1 MSQDSFQA
9 AHPAY
14 REGLRTA
21 HGAMSRRGE
30 IAAGEGEGR
39 AVFLK
44 ATRGGAWLMAL
55 VDPSGHVIRKAAHG
69 GEASP
74 AEQGLM
80 DAFCGLLEGVT
91 VQEASDHSCIY
102 LEDRLRD
109 YSVEPPVAGVVTP
122 GNADPIFLLPI
133 EIIRGLLEA
142 YREGT
147 GYSDTE
153 NFFVRPPSDE
163 WKSLS
168 NDEKI
173 LKLKEVFDDVPLE
186 GVWPG
191 GIVDIVEINDDFK
204 VTVRFRAELES
215 LKKQELLM
223 KLERA
228 AKANLDD
235 TLQLS
240 MEELKDS
247 SVIRRL

>member
-1 MSQDSFQA
+1 MSRDSFQDT
-9 AHPAY
+9 HPAY

-21 HGAMSRRGE
+21 YGAMSRCGE
-30 IAAGEGEGR
+30 IAAGEG
-39 AVFLK
+39 AVILE
-44 ATRGGAWLMAL
+44 ATRGGARLMAL
-55 VDPSGHVIRKAAHG
+55 VDPAGHVIQKVAHG
-69 GEASP
+69 EEASP
-74 AEQGLM
+74 AEEGLM

-91 VQEASDHSCIY
+91 VQEASDHACIY

-109 YSVEPPVAGVVTP
+109 YSVEPPVTGVVTP
-122 GNADPIFLLPI
+122 ENADPIFRLPI
-133 EIIRGLLEA
+133 EIVRSLLEA
-142 YREGT
+142 YRDQT

-153 NFFVRPPSDE
+153 NFFIHPPSDA
-163 WKSLS
+163 WKYLS

-173 LKLKEVFDDVPLE
+173 HKLKEVFDDLPLE
-186 GVWPG
+186 GAQPG
-191 GIVDIVEINDDFK
+191 GIVDVVEINDDFK

>member
-1 MSQDSFQA
+1 MSRDSFQD

-14 REGLRTA
+14 REGLRKA
-21 HGAMSRRGE
+21 YGAMSRRGE
-30 IAAGEGEGR
+30 IAAGEG
-39 AVFLK
+39 AVLLE
-44 ATRGGAWLMAL
+44 ATRGGTRLMAL

-109 YSVEPPVAGVVTP
+109 YSLEPPVAGVVTP
-122 GNADPIFLLPI
+122 ENADPLFRLPM
-133 EIIRGLLEA
+133 EIVRGLLEA
-142 YREGT
+142 YRDRT

-163 WKSLS
+163 WKALS
-168 NDEKI
+168 KDEKI
-173 LKLKEVFDDVPLE
+173 LKLKGVFDDVPYE
-186 GVWPG
+186 GARSG
-191 GIVDIVEINDDFK
+191 GILDIVEISDDFK

-247 SVIRRL
+247 SVLRRL